1 MGLTGVCHAKPG
13 DQTWPNNTHSLLA
26 NRVVLDSQ
34 IASVLVRFGMSK
46 PLPNLTDLPLDVQ
59 AFIAAQ
65 AVELMG
71 LKEEVLGLNLIHAA
85 TQKRLKSEMSAAQAA
100 LLAERTTH
108 SQAIQ
113 NRDTIITD
121 LRMQLD
127 GHKKHRFGSRSES
140 LDQLSLELVL
150 EEHEIAQAAEASEDA
165 ASDSDKTKPPRT
177 PRERKPF
184 PKDLKRV
191 EKRITPSE
199 TCSECGGSFKE
210 LGADVMEELEYV
222 PGHYIVNRIMR
233 PRLACT
239 CCEAVTQAEMP
250 SRPIP
255 KSFVGPALMAHI
267 ITYKY
272 GYHLPLYRQ
281 SQMFENQGIDL
292 SGSLL
297 ASWVGKS
304 TKLLERLSDA
314 IRDHVFDGKA
324 IFMDDTTVKLLQKG
338 KGKGK
343 NKPKTTRLWVY
354 ARDEKPWG
362 STSPPAVWYQFSTSR
377 GAEHPSKHLENYTG
391 FAHADAYAGYN
402 DAYRTGRVREMA
414 CMVHIR
420 REFVK
425 VFESYQSLV
434 AGQAIDRIAKLY
446 DVEKQARFK
455 SPQERVAI
463 RQEYAKPIFD
473 DLETWLK
480 AELNK
485 ISSKTPLAKAI
496 RYAITR
502 LPKARLYLDHGVL
515 ELDNNTAERAVRP
528 VTLGRKNYLFMG
540 SEAGGNS
547 AAIAYTL
554 IETCK
559 LNGVNPEA
567 WLAWVLERIQDHPAI
582 RINELLPW
590 AYQIMINDQKAEAA

>member
-1 MGLTGVCHAKPG
+1 MNKA
-13 DQTWPNNTHSLLA
+13 
-26 NRVVLDSQ
+26 
-34 IASVLVRFGMSK
+34 
-46 PLPNLTDLPLDVQ
+46 LPNLANLPPDVQ

-65 AVELMG
+65 TTQVVG
-71 LKEEVLGLNLIHAA
+71 LKSDIE
-85 TQKRLKSEMSAAQAA
+85 
-100 LLAERTTH
+100 AERAAH
-108 SQAIQ
+108 SLALQ
-113 NRDTIITD
+113 NRDTIIAD

-140 LDQLSLELVL
+140 LDQLALELIL
-150 EEHEIAQAAEASEDA
+150 EEHEIAQAEETQDSA
-165 ASDSDKTKPPRT
+165 ATDKENKPQRT
-177 PRERKPF
+177 SRKRKPF

-191 EKRITPSE
+191 VNRITPSDAC
-199 TCSECGGSFKE
+199 TECGGSLKE

-222 PGHYIVNRIMR
+222 PGHYIVNQIIR

-239 CCEAVTQAEMP
+239 CCEKVTQAETP

-267 ITYKY
+267 LTCKY

-297 ASWVGKS
+297 ASWVGKC

-314 IRDHVFDGKA
+314 IRDHVFKAQA

-338 KGKGK
+338 KGKGH
-343 NKPKTTRLWVY
+343 NKSKTARLWVY

-362 STSPPAVWYQFSTSR
+362 SISPPAAWYQFSTSR
-377 GAEHPSKHLENYTG
+377 GAEHPSKHLGTYTG

-402 DAYRTGRVREMA
+402 DAYRTGRIREMA

-425 VFESYQSLV
+425 VFESYKLPV
-434 AGQAIDRIAKLY
+434 ANEAIERIAELY
-446 DVEKQARFK
+446 EVEKQGRFK
-455 SPQERVAI
+455 SPQERVAL
-463 RQEYAKPIFD
+463 RQECAKPIFD
-473 DLETWLK
+473 DLEAWLM
-480 AELNK
+480 EQLGRL
-485 ISSKTPLAKAI
+485 SGKTPLAKAI
-496 RYAITR
+496 RYSLTR
-502 LPKARLYLDHGVL
+502 LPKARPYLDHGFL

-528 VTLGRKNYLFMG
+528 ITLGRKNYLFMG
-540 SEAGGNS
+540 AEAGGYS

-559 LNGVNPEA
+559 LNRVNPEA
-567 WLAWVLERIQDHPAI
+567 WLAWVLERIQDHPVNS
-582 RINELLPW
+582 INELLPW
-590 AYQIMINDQKAEAA
+590 NYQAMINEQKAA

>member
-1 MGLTGVCHAKPG
+1 
-13 DQTWPNNTHSLLA
+13 
-26 NRVVLDSQ
+26 
-34 IASVLVRFGMSK
+34 MSK
-46 PLPNLTDLPLDVQ
+46 PVLNLTDLPPDVQ

-65 AVELMG
+65 TAELAA
-71 LKEEVLGLNLIHAA
+71 KDADILGLSLTHAA
-85 TQKRLKSEMSAAQAA
+85 AQKRLKAEMAARKASFA
-100 LLAERTTH
+100 KT
-108 SQAIQ
+108 IQ
-113 NRDTIITD
+113 NRDTIIAD

-150 EEHEIAQAAEASEDA
+150 EEHEIAQAAEAADEDA
-165 ASDSDKTKPPRT
+165 TPASENTKPPRT

-184 PKDLKRV
+184 PKGLNRV
-191 EKRITPSE
+191 EKRITPSDV
-199 TCSECGGSFKE
+199 CAECGGGFKE

-222 PGHYIVNRIMR
+222 PGHYIVNQLIR

-255 KSFVGPALMAHI
+255 KSFVGPALLAHI
-267 ITYKY
+267 LCCKY

-314 IRDHVFDGKA
+314 IRDHVFTGRA

-338 KGKGK
+338 KGKGR
-343 NKPKTTRLWVY
+343 NKPKTARLWVY

-362 STSPPAVWYQFSTSR
+362 SATPGAAWYQFSTSR
-377 GAEHPSKHLENYTG
+377 GAEHPSKHLETYTG

-402 DAYRTGRVREMA
+402 DAYRTGRVTEMA
-414 CMVHIR
+414 CMAHIR

-425 VFESYQSLV
+425 VFESLKSPV
-434 AGQAIDRIAKLY
+434 AAEAVDRIAKLY
-446 DVEKQARFK
+446 QVEKRARFK
-455 SPQERVAI
+455 SPEERVAL
-463 RQEYAKPIFD
+463 RQEHAKPVFD
-473 DLETWLK
+473 DLEVWLRSQ
-480 AELNK
+480 LNK
-485 ISSKTPLAKAI
+485 ISGKTPLAKAI
-496 RYAITR
+496 RYALR
-502 LPKARLYLDHGVL
+502 CLPKAQPYLVHGFL
-515 ELDNNTAERAVRP
+515 ELDNNSAERAMRP

-540 SEAGGNS
+540 SEAGGHS

-559 LNGVNPEA
+559 LNHVNPEA
-567 WLAWVLERIQDHPAI
+567 WLAWVLERIQDHPVN
-582 RINELLPW
+582 RINQLLPW
-590 AYQIMINDQKAEAA
+590 EYQAMIDKQKAKAA

>member
-1 MGLTGVCHAKPG
+1 MM
-13 DQTWPNNTHSLLA
+13 
-26 NRVVLDSQ
+26 VLDSQ
-34 IASVLVRFGMSK
+34 DGVHLVENGMSK
-46 PLPNLTDLPLDVQ
+46 ALPNLADLPPDVQ
-59 AFIAAQ
+59 AYIAAQ
-65 AVELMG
+65 TAEL
-71 LKEEVLGLNLIHAA
+71 V
-85 TQKRLKSEMSAAQAA
+85 
-100 LLAERTTH
+100 AERAAH
-108 SQAIQ
+108 SLAIQ

-121 LRMQLD
+121 LRLQLD

-140 LDQLSLELVL
+140 LDQLALELVL
-150 EEHEIAQAAEASEDA
+150 EEHEIAQAAET
-165 ASDSDKTKPPRT
+165 DKEEGTSPAKSPRT
-177 PRERKPF
+177 PRERKLF
-184 PKDLKRV
+184 PKNLKRV
-191 EKRITPSE
+191 EQRITPSDAC
-199 TCSECGGSFKE
+199 TDCGGSIKE

-222 PGHYIVNRIMR
+222 PGHYIVNQIIR

-267 ITYKY
+267 LACKY

-281 SQMFENQGIDL
+281 SQMFENEGIEL

-304 TKLLERLSDA
+304 TKLLERVSDA
-314 IRDHVFDGKA
+314 IRDHVLTGQA

-338 KGKGK
+338 KGKGR
-343 NKPKTTRLWVY
+343 NKTKTARLWVY
-354 ARDEKPWG
+354 VRDERPWG
-362 STSPPAVWYQFSTSR
+362 STAPPATWYQFSTSR
-377 GAEHPSKHLENYTG
+377 EAQHPSQHLQTYEG

-402 DAYRTGRVREMA
+402 DVYRTGRVTEMA

-425 VFESYQSLV
+425 VFESYQLPV
-434 AGQAIDRIAKLY
+434 AGEAIERIAKLY

-455 SPQERVAI
+455 SPEERGAL

-473 DLETWLK
+473 DLEIWLRAQLGK
-480 AELNK
+480 L
-485 ISSKTPLAKAI
+485 SSKTPLAKAI
-496 RYAITR
+496 RYALTR
-502 LPKARLYLDHGVL
+502 LPKARPYLDHGFL

-540 SEAGGNS
+540 SEAGGHS

-559 LNGVNPEA
+559 LNRVNPEA
-567 WLAWVLERIQDHPAI
+567 WLAWVLERIQDHPVN

-590 AYQIMINDQKAEAA
+590 AYQVIVEEHKAEPEAKNVA